1 VPELSRFYGI
11 VIRMFADDHTPPHFH
26 ALYGEHEMLI
36 RIEDGEVIRGGMPR
50 RQLRLVRAW
59 LELHREELF
68 ENWKQSREDS
78 PEFKKIEPLR

>member
-1 VPELSRFYGI
+1 
-11 VIRMFADDHTPPHFH
+11 MFADDHTPPHFH

-50 RQLRLVRAW
+50 RQLRLVRAR